1 MMNKFLLTIASIVVT
16 VLSLTAIAKQPN
28 ILMVVVDDLN
38 TDLASY
44 DHPSILTPNI
54 DKLANKG
61 LQFNKAYVQATA
73 CAPSRTSFLTGLYP
87 QQTGITDNASNF
99 RDFIPDVVTLPEH
112 FRNNGY
118 WSARVGKVFHY
129 KVPEHIGTNGH
140 DDLQSWDKVVNP
152 KGIDKEVESQLNI
165 ISDNKIGA
173 TLSWLAVDSEDI
185 EHTDGKITRAALE
198 LLKEQQ
204 QSNSDKPFF
213 LSVGYFRP
221 HTPYVAPT
229 KYFDLYPLESITPYI
244 MPKNDRADIP
254 LAALADRK
262 NQLTLTLP
270 ERKEIIQ
277 AYYASISFIDAQVG
291 ELLAG
296 VKKLGLDENTVVVFM
311 SDHGY
316 LLGQHGL
323 WQKGDLFDG
332 SVHSP
337 LIISMP
343 NQATKGKKTNAI
355 VEVLDLYP
363 TLVELA
369 ELPRPDYL
377 QGKSLLPILKS
388 ADASV
393 RASAYATMPTRAFQ
407 YYDEL
412 KYRNVTG
419 HSVRTSRFR
428 YTEWGDGLFG
438 VELYDLDKD
447 PEELTNLYHNAKYKT
462 QVVKLARLLAKRKTQ
477 AEVEVLK
484 WSE

>member
-1 MMNKFLLTIASIVVT
+1 MKKFLSTITSIVVA
-16 VLSLTAIAKQPN
+16 VLSFSVIAKQPN
-28 ILMVVVDDLN
+28 ILMIIVDDLN

-44 DHPSILTPNI
+44 DHPTILTPNI
-54 DKLANKG
+54 DKLAKQG
-61 LQFNKAYVQATA
+61 LQFNKAYVQAAA

-87 QQTGITDNASNF
+87 QQTGIADNASNF

-112 FRNNGY
+112 FHNNGY

-173 TLSWLAVDSEDI
+173 TLSWLAVESEDI
-185 EHTDGKITRAALE
+185 EHTDGKMTRAALD

-204 QSNSDKPFF
+204 QSKSDKPFF

-221 HTPYVAPT
+221 HTPYVAPK
-229 KYFDLYPLESITPYI
+229 KYFDLYPLDSIKPYV
-244 MPKNDRADIP
+244 MPENDRIDIP

-262 NQLTLTLP
+262 NQLTLTMA

-291 ELLAG
+291 KLLAG
-296 VKKLGLDENTVVVFM
+296 VKKLGLDGNTVVVFM

-332 SVHSP
+332 SLHSP

-369 ELPRPDYL
+369 ELPIPDYL
-377 QGKSLLPILKS
+377 QGKSLLPILMS
-388 ADASV
+388 NNASV
-393 RASAYATMPTRAFQ
+393 RTSAYSTMPSRAFR

-412 KYRNVTG
+412 KYREVIG
-419 HSVRTSRFR
+419 HSVRVSRFR
-428 YTEWGDGLFG
+428 YTEWGDGSFG
-438 VELYDLDKD
+438 VELYDLEKD
-447 PEELTNLYHNAKYKT
+447 PQELTNLYHKAKYKIH
-462 QVVKLARLLAKRKTQ
+462 VVKLARLLAKRKAQ